1 MQELTEGLADE
12 FAVMS
17 KELEQETMK
26 PRVSNC
32 TDLLRC
38 ALLNASFHGSSACLN
53 SFAADTWADP
63 QHGLKAG

>member
-17 KELEQETMK
+17 QELEQETMK
-26 PRVSNC
+26 PRVSNS

-38 ALLNASFHGSSACLN
+38 ALLNTSFHG
-53 SFAADTWADP
+53 
-63 QHGLKAG
+63 

>member
-17 KELEQETMK
+17 KELEQEAMK

-38 ALLNASFHGSSACLN
+38 ALLNTLSHCSLACLI
-53 SFAADTWADP
+53 SFAADTLAKY
-63 QHGLKAG
+63 QQALERG